1 MEDALGVVDC
11 CVAAGGRE
19 REREKERGRGKER
32 AREREGE
39 RERSKYRTNNFVH
52 LVTAAFTHQLVWL
65 A

>member
-19 REREKERGRGKER
+19 REREKERGRG
-32 AREREGE
+32 REGE
-39 RERSKYRTNNFVH
+39 RERSKYRTNSFVH